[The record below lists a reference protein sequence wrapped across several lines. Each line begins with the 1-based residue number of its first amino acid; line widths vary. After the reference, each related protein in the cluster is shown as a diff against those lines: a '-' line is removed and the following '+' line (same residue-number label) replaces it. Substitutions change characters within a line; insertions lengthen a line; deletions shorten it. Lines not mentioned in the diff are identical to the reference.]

1 MMQAAVMEVV
11 VAVMAPCRH
20 PSVSWLPLEPPPLR
34 PRLCLLL
41 LPPQPL

>member
-20 PSVSWLPLEPPPLR
+20 PSVSWLPLEPPTLPS
-34 PRLCLLL
+34 PRLFLL
-41 LPPQPL
+41 LP

>member
-20 PSVSWLPLEPPPLR
+20 PSVSWLPLEPPTLPS

-41 LPPQPL
+41 P